1 MLGSL
6 KLKKNSI
13 FGIAIAITFVA
24 CSIEDPSLV
33 EFDLQKIRFINDSTV
48 VIGTTPFNAYFTE
61 PEPYTHADKQA
72 DLFYA
77 MSNGDTMKVSI
88 CEYENTILAEA
99 FFYNHGITEK
109 TERLIGGDRK
119 RFFRW
124 GRRVFIFSYQFSIS
138 KNSSIVDS
146 LLSFIKRFPAADTSL
161 NTDSHSFSLKNSNP
175 DKDFSVQRDY
185 FLGVEAPFDMLVRR
199 YRDSDFSWVCAR
211 SSGTVSEED
220 WSIYKTRLQKNVYGP
235 DAVALIERLPNG
247 IVVAVYGDLDKARMQ
262 SVFREFTALV
272 K

>member
-6 KLKKNSI
+6 KLKRNSI

-24 CSIEDPSLV
+24 CSIEDPSLT
-33 EFDLQKIRFINDSTV
+33 EFDLQKIRFINDTTV
-48 VIGTTPFNAYFTE
+48 VIGVTPFNAYFTE
-61 PEPYTHADKQA
+61 PEPNTHADKQA
-72 DLFYA
+72 NLFYA

-109 TERLIGGDRK
+109 AERLIGGDRK

-138 KNSSIVDS
+138 KNSSILDS
-146 LLSFIKRFPAADTSL
+146 LISFIKRFPAADTSVSA
-161 NTDSHSFSLKNSNP
+161 DFHSFSLKNSSP

-211 SSGTVSEED
+211 SSGTVSEND
-220 WSIYKTRLQKNVYGP
+220 WATYKTRLQKNVYGP
-235 DAVALIERLPNG
+235 DATALIERLSNG
-247 IVVAVYGDLDKARMQ
+247 IVVAVYGDLDKERMYG
-262 SVFREFTALV
+262 VFKEFTALV